1 MVLVPIC
8 CCASLLLARAP
19 AIPSAGTR
27 LSFWLGCS
35 LALSGARWLLCLDI
49 VLSGGQGCVLLLLCT
64 QHICTSD
71 TETNR
76 QTQTGARWY
85 RCMLTHA
92 CAQRRLHTDRQTDRH
107 TKDGTDR
114 HRVAHRNKARLSR
127 QRDMQQHSIMCIAQ
141 PFASVTGQANTNSL
155 CAWISTL
162 TAPCAHQQPLCQ
174 STSLWTWAL
183 EEGEADQCHLAN
195 PQQDHHPPCRCSDPA
210 SLHHAC

>member
-1 MVLVPIC
+1 MC
-8 CCASLLLARAP
+8 P
-19 AIPSAGTR
+19 A
-27 LSFWLGCS
+27 F
-35 LALSGARWLLCLDI
+35 ALHTAHLHFRYRDK
-49 VLSGGQGCVLLLLCT
+49 QT
-64 QHICTSD
+64 D
-71 TETNR
+71 TNR
-76 QTQTGARWY
+76 SEVVQMYAYT
-85 RCMLTHA
+85 CMCTESATH
-92 CAQRRLHTDRQTDRH
+92 RQTDRH

-114 HRVAHRNKARLSR
+114 HRVAHRNKAGLSR

-195 PQQDHHPPCRCSDPA
+195 PQQHHHPPCRCSDPA